1 MSATLSDSLLSSLN
15 SASTPAKTSGST
27 ATSTDPTKRTGS
39 EAQFL
44 KLLTTQLQNQD
55 PLNPMDNA
63 QMTSQIAQINTVSGI
78 TQLNANVTALT
89 GQFTQMQALQSVA
102 LVGKDVVVPG
112 NKLDVDVDAR
122 TGQGAFNLETPADAV
137 KVDMINSSGVV
148 VGSVNLGAQTAGQ
161 HGFAWPTGKVDTSNG
176 LTFKVTASSGTNA
189 LTPTLLMSDKVTAI
203 NTSGDTL
210 QLELEKSGTVAY
222 STVKALN

>member
-15 SASTPAKTSGST
+15 GTSAAGKATT
-27 ATSTDPTKRTGS
+27 ASDPTKTTGAGS

-78 TQLNANVTALT
+78 SQLNANVTALA
-89 GQFTQMQALQSVA
+89 GQFTQMQALQSVS

-112 NKLDVDVDAR
+112 NKLDVADGIA
-122 TGQGAFNLETPADAV
+122 QGAFSLETPADAV
-137 KVDMINSSGVV
+137 KVDMVNSSGVV
-148 VGSVNLGAQTAGQ
+148 VGSMKLGPQTAGQ
-161 HGFAWPTGKVDTSNG
+161 HGFDWATGKVDTTNG
-176 LTFKVTASSGTNA
+176 LTFKVTASSGTSA
-189 LTPTLLMSDKVTAI
+189 LTPTLLMTDKVVAI

-210 QLELEKSGTVAY
+210 QLELQKSGTVAY